1 MNTTPT
7 MAAVCQ
13 GNFEE
18 AAVKT
23 LRKMRLDTTSC
34 DVMLQGKSGDVIQAH
49 RSILRARSIFF
60 EQKIVGVEENHPII
74 YSFESA
80 EEDDLKLLVDFIY
93 LGECKVSEERLE
105 KFLEIGHSLMV
116 DGLWESNTDEDVETN
131 YSKCEKLVK
140 SIIPFFQP
148 LHLDSQYHDTTIPN
162 SIVKREMKKKMLD
175 DDSMEYNVIGE
186 GTSDESIS
194 NEFKLQKSE
203 LKKNLNSRYS
213 LNKHIERMHELK
225 LRTELKLGTESGKEN
240 DSVVY
245 HSPNK
250 DTTESFDK
258 EKESDQY
265 NNSTNDGN
273 KSSLDGSLEQHQN
286 KYERVKR
293 ECTQCQ
299 KIFYHRGTLNRHIKE
314 VCNKSKLLNED
325 STPQRHLPTVQGKI
339 KLKCSLCEFVGIDK
353 GSVLIHLR
361 NTHG

>member
-1 MNTTPT
+1 MNTTPK
-7 MAAVCQ
+7 MAAVCH

-60 EQKIVGVEENHPII
+60 ERKIVGVEENHPII

-93 LGECKVSEERLE
+93 LGECKVSEERLG

-140 SIIPFFQP
+140 SIIPVFQP
-148 LHLDSQYHDTTIPN
+148 LH
-162 SIVKREMKKKMLD
+162 
-175 DDSMEYNVIGE
+175 DDSMECIVIDEGTSDESIPVFQPLHDDSMECIVIDE

-258 EKESDQY
+258 EKES
-265 NNSTNDGN
+265 NDGN
-273 KSSLDGSLEQHQN
+273 KSSLGGSLEKDLN
-286 KYERVKR
+286 KYERVKH

-314 VCNKSKLLNED
+314 VCNK
-325 STPQRHLPTVQGKI
+325 
-339 KLKCSLCEFVGIDK
+339 
-353 GSVLIHLR
+353 
-361 NTHG
+361 